1 MCLTHCFPAGAI
13 GCRSSEC
20 VAGDADLMPGVRS
33 STLLVLVFCSAEVLS
48 MAGFALV
55 PSLLPHLSQIWSLSA
70 TAAGWLGGIF
80 FLGYILAVPLLVSL
94 TDRVDAR
101 RIYLACAALNG
112 LALTGFAVLTDG
124 FVAALGWW
132 WLAGLALA
140 GTYMPG
146 LKALTDRLPAAAQSR
161 GTAFYTATFGVGVG
175 LSYLWIEL
183 TQRHL
188 SWPLLFALAAVCA
201 ALSAL
206 LIWLAVAPAAKPP
219 SPRSHTTH
227 WHLVLGDRRIRA
239 FCGAYFGH
247 NWELF
252 GFRAWLVAC
261 LAWSHG
267 RSPDTWTA
275 MPGVVAA
282 LATFLAVPASILGN
296 EGAHRWGRGRWLRT
310 VMPLS
315 GMLALV
321 VAGLSDRPGQVLV
334 PLLLVYAASMNLDSA
349 ALTAGLVSETAG
361 ERRGTALALYS
372 AIGFA
377 GGCIGPLAFGIALDA
392 FGRADPAGWA
402 AGFASLAFG
411 VGLGRWAIGRHSQ
424 TEMAAKR

>member
-1 MCLTHCFPAGAI
+1 MSPA
-13 GCRSSEC
+13 
-20 VAGDADLMPGVRS
+20 AGDAGLLPSARS
-33 STLLVLVFCSAEVLS
+33 PTLLVLIFCSAEVFS

-55 PSLLPHLSQIWSLSA
+55 PSLLPRLSQDWSLSA

-112 LALTGFAVLTDG
+112 LALAGFALLG
-124 FVAALGWW
+124 NSFVAALGWW

-146 LKALTDRLPAAAQSR
+146 LKALTDRLPAARQSR
-161 GTAFYTATFGVGVG
+161 GTAFYTATFGVGAG

-183 TQRHL
+183 AQRHL
-188 SWPLLFALAAVCA
+188 SWPLLFALAAAGA
-201 ALSAL
+201 AMAVL
-206 LIWLAVAPAAKPP
+206 LVWLGVAPVASPP
-219 SPRSHTTH
+219 PPRDRATP
-227 WHLVLGDRRIRA
+227 WRLVLGDRRVLA

-261 LAWSHG
+261 LVWNHG
-267 RSPDTWTA
+267 RLADPWTA

-282 LATFLAVPASILGN
+282 LATFLAVPASVLGN
-296 EGAHRWGRGRWLRT
+296 EGAHRWGRSRWLRT

-315 GMLALV
+315 CVLALI
-321 VAGLSDRPGQVLV
+321 VACASDRPGHVLV
-334 PLLLVYAASMNLDSA
+334 PLLLLYAASMNLDSA
-349 ALTAGLVSETAG
+349 ALTAGLVSETASD
-361 ERRGTALALYS
+361 RRGTALALYS

-377 GGCIGPLAFGIALDA
+377 GGCIGPLVFGIALDA

-402 AGFASLAFG
+402 AGFVSLAVG
-411 VGLGRWAIGRHSQ
+411 VGFGRWAIGRNTQ
-424 TEMAAKR
+424 VTAATRR

>member
-1 MCLTHCFPAGAI
+1 
-13 GCRSSEC
+13 
-20 VAGDADLMPGVRS
+20 MPRVRS
-33 STLLVLVFCSAEVLS
+33 SPMLVLAFCSAEVFS

-55 PSLLPHLSQIWSLSA
+55 PSLLPRLSQEWSLSA

-80 FLGYILAVPLLVSL
+80 FLGYILAVPLLVSF

-112 LALTGFAVLTDG
+112 LALAGFALLADG
-124 FVAALGWW
+124 FAAALGWW

-161 GTAFYTATFGVGVG
+161 GTAFYTATFGVGAG

-183 TQRHL
+183 MQRHL
-188 SWPLLFALAAVCA
+188 SWPKLFALAAAVA
-201 ALSAL
+201 TLSVL
-206 LIWLAVAPAAKPP
+206 LIWLAVAPLASQPSRRGRAA
-219 SPRSHTTH
+219 H
-227 WHLVLGDRRIRA
+227 WRLVLGDRRILA

-261 LAWSHG
+261 LVWSHG
-267 RSPDTWTA
+267 RSPDGWTA

-296 EGAHRWGRGRWLRT
+296 EGAHRWGRRRWLRT

-315 GMLALV
+315 CVLALV
-321 VAGLSDRPGQVLV
+321 VAGVSDRPGHVLV
-334 PLLLVYAASMNLDSA
+334 PLLLLYAASMNLDSA
-349 ALTAGLVSETAG
+349 ALTAGLVSETASD
-361 ERRGTALALYS
+361 RRGTALALYS
-372 AIGFA
+372 AVGFA
-377 GGCIGPLAFGIALDA
+377 GGCIGPLAFGIALDL
-392 FGRADPAGWA
+392 FGRTDPAGWA
-402 AGFASLAFG
+402 AGFVSLAIG
-411 VGLGRWAIGRHSQ
+411 VGFGRWAIGRSAQ
-424 TEMAAKR
+424 PTAATRR